1 MPFPPVY
8 DLAMKSKTQGYIFV
22 LLAITIFSLQ
32 DGISK
37 HLAGSYPP
45 VFVTMIR
52 YWAFALFSILLASRM
67 RGGLKVTART
77 KRPFVQIVRG
87 VLLAAQV
94 VAAITCFAVIGLAH
108 SQAIFAGTPILIA
121 LLSMPILGERVGWR
135 RWTAIC
141 AGLIGVL
148 LILKPDGG
156 FFDLKLLLAIVS
168 CLLFA
173 FYVIATRLV
182 SRDDSAMTSFFYTG
196 VAGGIAMT
204 LIGPFYWTWMSGWD
218 WGWMALVCMTSISSH
233 YFLIRAYDIL
243 DAAAVQPLTYLQ
255 LVYASIIG
263 TVVYNET
270 LSLNTIVGSVIVV
283 AAGIFTIWR
292 EHVVARRTAAPK

>member
-1 MPFPPVY
+1 
-8 DLAMKSKTQGYIFV
+8 MKSKTQGYIFV

-37 HLAGSYPP
+37 HLASTYPP

-52 YWAFALFSILLASRM
+52 YWAFALFTIVLASKV
-67 RGGLKVTART
+67 RGGIQATART
-77 KRPFVQIVRG
+77 KRPVLQIIRG

-94 VAAITCFAVIGLAH
+94 VVAISCFAIIGLAH

-121 LLSMPILGERVGWR
+121 LLSMPLLGERVGWR
-135 RWTAIC
+135 RWTAIG
-141 AGLIGVL
+141 AGLVGVL
-148 LILKPDGG
+148 LILKPEGG
-156 FFDLKLLLAIVS
+156 FFDFKLLLAIFS
-168 CLLFA
+168 CFLFA

-182 SRDDSAMTSFFYTG
+182 SRDDPAMTSFFYTG
-196 VAGGIAMT
+196 VVGGIAMT
-204 LIGPFYWTWMSGWD
+204 LVGPFYWTWMSGWD

-233 YFLIRAYDIL
+233 YFLIRAYDML

-263 TVVYNET
+263 VMVYNET
-270 LSLNTIVGSVIVV
+270 LNLNTIVGSVIVV
-283 AAGIFTIWR
+283 ASGIFTIWR
-292 EHVVARRTAAPK
+292 EHVVAARGTART